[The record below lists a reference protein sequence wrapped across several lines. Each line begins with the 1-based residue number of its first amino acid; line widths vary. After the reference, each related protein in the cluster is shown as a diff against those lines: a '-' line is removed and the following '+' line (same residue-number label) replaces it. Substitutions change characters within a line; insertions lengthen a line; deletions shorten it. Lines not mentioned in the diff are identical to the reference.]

1 MKHKIR
7 MKPSRPGITTVWVLI
22 ASASRVAAAQDAAVD
37 ASATVSDA
45 GPVSLSNASSAVGD
59 SGTDP
64 DASNSSLGGPTV
76 PAAPQQTPSS
86 APTAPPLQG
95 DLADASE
102 FGDPEVEA
110 PSTRATTG
118 LSGSVIS
125 RQSREP
131 IVDALVVAIGT
142 SHRTRTNPAGRYVLE
157 LPPGQYTIR
166 VVYPG
171 YRTLRFDRVRIQGG
185 QTTVLNSELP
195 AETTR
200 PSLEARVTGR
210 ADRNTASTQLAIRR
224 QSANVQDAISSQE
237 MARSPDAAAS
247 DAVRRVVGVSIAD
260 GRYAVVRGLG
270 GRYVNAM
277 LNGVPLPPTDP
288 DVPGVQLDL
297 FPSSLLTSLSVVKSF
312 MPDMPGDWAGG
323 SLQISTRDF
332 PDRLTISMSGSL
344 GFDTLTHID
353 QSIANG
359 GFGALRYNGGALDF
373 LGFDDGTRALP
384 AAIPRT
390 PLAVGIN
397 NFTQERLTAA
407 ARAFPVNWALFRDIA
422 MPNGSLGFQ
431 LGNTTQLFGRPLGY
445 LIALSYSNNTRARL
459 GRVARVRIESGQ
471 VVERERGDYNGT
483 QSDVQLGALG
493 TLSYSPA
500 PDHDISLVTL
510 FNQATSDEAAFRTG
524 FSDDAGSDLITR
536 VQRMVQRT
544 LMFVQLTGDHRQSHS
559 NGVRARWNAFLSTSQ
574 RSEPD
579 TRYFKYSL
587 EEPSR
592 PRAAFG
598 TGGIDRIYT
607 GLSQFEAGGGFD
619 LTVPTGPIVARA
631 GALSRFTNRDFAARR
646 FTYETAPGNDDPDLP
661 FRLPNQILASS
672 NLGERVEIKEYT
684 QANDGY
690 LGNAQYVAPFLR
702 LDTKLF
708 GDRLRLAG
716 GARVEYYRQFVLSSS
731 PFAMDAPRCRTT
743 RSETGELAN
752 CTDRTDVDIL
762 PGVGVVWEISPAMAL
777 RANYG
782 RTVGRPL
789 FRELAPFL
797 FPDVVRN
804 RLITGNPQLRTAH
817 IHNAD
822 LRFEYFASSNELF
835 AVSAFAKQFTDPIE
849 TVNNA
854 AGSSTSLTYC
864 NANEA
869 LVVGGELEARMSFA
883 RMHRS
888 LSSLSVAANLS
899 LSWSEVNI
907 QPDACGRDATFL
919 LTNSRRPL
927 GGQSPVVANVVL
939 GWSPTTLPFTAN
951 IFYNVYAAR
960 LEEAGANELPD
971 VYQDTFHQLDFAF
984 AWQPSTRFNLRA
996 TAKNI
1001 LGQSVTLRQG
1011 PVVVEER
1018 RAGQAFAIRA
1028 QLNF

>member
-1 MKHKIR
+1 MKTTLR
-7 MKPSRPGITTVWVLI
+7 MKQLAPVFTANLWLLV
-22 ASASRVAAAQDAAVD
+22 ASTGRVAFAQDAAVPNND
-37 ASATVSDA
+37 AAPLGVDA
-45 GPVSLSNASSAVGD
+45 AIAMAV
-59 SGTDP
+59 DP
-64 DASNSSLGGPTV
+64 DAGAPV
-76 PAAPQQTPSS
+76 PAQTPSQT
-86 APTAPPLQG
+86 PTQTPAQSPGLPVLQG

-102 FGDPEVEA
+102 FGDLGTEEP
-110 PSTRATTG
+110 ATPRTMTG
-118 LSGSVIS
+118 LSGTVLSH
-125 RQSREP
+125 QSREP
-131 IVDALVVAIGT
+131 IVDALIVAVGT
-142 SHRTRTNPAGRYVLE
+142 PHRTRTNPAGRYTLE
-157 LPPGQYTIR
+157 LPPGSYTIR

-171 YRTLRFDRVRIQGG
+171 YRTLRFDRVRVQGG
-185 QTTVLNSELP
+185 QNTVLNSELP
-195 AETTR
+195 LEMRAPR
-200 PSLEARVTGR
+200 LEARVAAR
-210 ADRNTASTQLAIRR
+210 ADRNTAATQMAIRR
-224 QSANVQDAISSQE
+224 QSASVQDAISSQE

-312 MPDMPGDWAGG
+312 MPELPGDWAGG

-332 PDRLTISMSGSL
+332 PDRLTMSMSGSL
-344 GFDTLTHID
+344 GIDTLTHID
-353 QSIANG
+353 QAMANG
-359 GFGALRYNGGALDF
+359 GFGALRYNGGSTDF
-373 LGFDDGTRALP
+373 LGIDDGTRALP
-384 AAIPRT
+384 ASIPRT
-390 PLAVGIN
+390 PLAVGVN
-397 NFTQERLTAA
+397 NITRDQVTAA
-407 ARAFPVNWALFRDIA
+407 GRAFPVRWSLFRDVA
-422 MPNGSLGFQ
+422 LPNGSLSFQ
-431 LGNTTQLFGRPLGY
+431 LGNTTQLFHRPLGY
-445 LIALSYSNNTRARL
+445 LIALSYSNNIRARV
-459 GRVARVRIESGQ
+459 GRVARVRIESNE
-471 VVERERGDYNGT
+471 VMERERAEYNGT
-483 QSDVQLGALG
+483 QSDVQWGALG

-500 PDHDISLVTL
+500 PDQDLSLVTL
-510 FNQATSDEAAFRTG
+510 FNQATSDEAAFRQG
-524 FSDDAGSDLITR
+524 YSEDSGSDLITR

-544 LMFVQLTGDHRQSHS
+544 LLFVQLTGDHRQSHS
-559 NGVRARWNAFLSTSQ
+559 NGVRARWNAFFSSSF
-574 RSEPD
+574 RNEPD

-587 EEPSR
+587 EEPAR
-592 PRAAFG
+592 PRATFG
-598 TGGIDRIYT
+598 TGGIDRIFT
-607 GLSQFEAGGGFD
+607 GLTQYEAGGGFD
-619 LTVPTGPIVARA
+619 LTVPTGPFVTRA
-631 GALSRFTNRDFAARR
+631 GALSRFTNRDFLARR
-646 FTYETAPGNDDPDLP
+646 FTYEASPTNDDQDLA
-661 FRLPNQILASS
+661 FRLPDQILSQS
-672 NLGERVEIKEYT
+672 NIGERVDIKEYT
-684 QANDGY
+684 QPNDGY
-690 LGNAQYVAPFLR
+690 SGNAQYVAPFLR
-702 LDTKLF
+702 LDTKVF

-731 PFAMDAPRCRTT
+731 PFATQAAQCRTT
-743 RSETGELAN
+743 RGEMGELPN

-762 PGVGVVWEISPAMAL
+762 PALGMVWEITPSMAL

-804 RLITGNPQLRTAH
+804 RLITGNPALRTAH

-835 AVSAFAKQFTDPIE
+835 AVSAFAKSFSDPIE

-869 LVVGGELEARMSFA
+869 LVVGGELEARMSFG
-883 RMHRS
+883 RVSRT
-888 LSSLSVAANLS
+888 LSALSMAANLS

-907 QPDACGRDATFL
+907 QPDACGREATFL
-919 LTNSRRPL
+919 LTNTRRPL

-939 GWSPTTLPFTAN
+939 GWSPTNLPFTAN
-951 IFYNVYAAR
+951 LFYNVYAAR

-971 VYQDTFHQLDFAF
+971 IYQDTFHQLDFAF
-984 AWQPSTRFNLRA
+984 GWQPSERFNLRF

-1011 PVVVEER
+1011 PIVVEER
-1018 RAGQAFAIRA
+1018 RAGQALALRA

>member
-1 MKHKIR
+1 MKQHFR
-7 MKPSRPGITTVWVLI
+7 VQPPRFFSGSFVLLVL
-22 ASASRVAAAQDAAVD
+22 AASRVSLAQDAPSVD
-37 ASATVSDA
+37 ASAASLGDAADGSDA
-45 GPVSLSNASSAVGD
+45 SVDASDTFAPTDGHASSVAV
-59 SGTDP
+59 T
-64 DASNSSLGGPTV
+64 AA
-76 PAAPQQTPSS
+76 AAPQ
-86 APTAPPLQG
+86 PTRVQPPPLLG
-95 DLADASE
+95 DLADPSE
-102 FGDPEVEA
+102 FGAPEEHSSAASV
-110 PSTRATTG
+110 RVTG
-118 LSGSVIS
+118 LSGQVIS
-125 RQSREP
+125 RQTREP
-131 IVDALVVAIGT
+131 IVDALVIAVAT
-142 SHRTRTNPAGRYVLE
+142 PYRTRTNPAGRYVLE
-157 LPPGQYTIR
+157 LAPGQYTLRI
-166 VVYPG
+166 VYPG
-171 YRTLRFDRVRIQGG
+171 YRTLRFDRVRVQAG
-185 QTTVLNSELP
+185 QSTVLNSELP
-195 AETTR
+195 VETART
-200 PSLEARVTGR
+200 PLEARVAAR
-210 ADRNTASTQLAIRR
+210 ADRNTSSTQLAIRR
-224 QSANVQDAISSQE
+224 QSASVQDAISSQE

-312 MPDMPGDWAGG
+312 MPELPADWAGG

-344 GFDTLTHID
+344 GFDTLTHIE
-353 QSIANG
+353 QTAAHG
-359 GFGALRYNGGALDF
+359 GFGALRYNGGAIDF

-384 AAIPRT
+384 ASTPRT
-390 PLAVGIN
+390 PLVLGIN
-397 NFTQERLTAA
+397 NFTQAQLTEA
-407 ARAFPVNWALFRDIA
+407 ARAFPVRWALFRDIA

-445 LIALSYSNNTRARL
+445 LLALSYSNSTRARL
-459 GRVARVRIESGQ
+459 GRVARVRVESGQ
-471 VVERERGDYNGT
+471 VVERERGEYNGT

-500 PDHDISLVTL
+500 PDHDLSLVTL
-510 FNQATSDEAAFRTG
+510 FNQASSDEAAFRTG

-544 LMFVQLTGDHRQSHS
+544 LLFVQLTGDHRQSRS
-559 NGVRARWNAFLSTSQ
+559 NGIRARWSAFLSTSQ

-607 GLSQFEAGGGFD
+607 GLSQLEAGGGFD
-619 LTVPTGPIVARA
+619 LTVPAGPIVVRG

-646 FTYETAPGNDDPDLP
+646 FTYETAAGNDDADLP
-661 FRLPNQILASS
+661 FRLPDQILASS
-672 NLGERVEIKEYT
+672 QLGERVEIKEYT

-690 LGNAQYVAPFLR
+690 LGHAQYVAPFVR

-731 PFAMDAPRCRTT
+731 PFVNEPPTYRTT
-743 RSETGELAN
+743 RSETGALAN

-762 PGVGVVWEISPAMAL
+762 PAIGLVWESSPSVAL

-817 IHNAD
+817 IHNFD
-822 LRFEYFASSNELF
+822 LRLEYFASSQEVF

-869 LVVGGELEARMSFA
+869 IVLGGELEARMSFA
-883 RMHRS
+883 RLHRA
-888 LSSLSVAANLS
+888 LSSLSVAANVS
-899 LSWSEVNI
+899 LSWSELNI

-919 LTNSRRPL
+919 LTNARRPL
-927 GGQSPVVANVVL
+927 GGQSPVVANVVI
-939 GWSPTTLPFTAN
+939 GWTPSTLPFTATV
-951 IFYNVYAAR
+951 FYNVYAAR

-984 AWQPSTRFNLRA
+984 AWQPSARFSLRA

-1001 LGQSVTLRQG
+1001 LGQPVTLRQG
-1011 PVVVEER
+1011 PIVVEER
-1018 RAGQAFAIRA
+1018 RAGQTFAIRA